1 MSLGEVAE
9 LRPELETQ
17 EKNEMATYE
26 FIQIERQG
34 AVAVMTLN
42 RPESLNS
49 WNAKM
54 RGEMKSAVNELV
66 EDDELRVLVIT
77 GTGRGFSA
85 GEDVR
90 GMEDLAAISTR
101 SFRRLVRTFHDIFD
115 QLEKMEVPVIA
126 AINGVAAGGGLEL
139 ALSCDFRIASDAAR
153 MGFPE
158 NKVGLIPGSGGC
170 SRLVKLVGPARAKWL
185 VMTGEII
192 GAQQALEYGLVEEVV
207 PAQNLMKR
215 TLEFA
220 NELAG
225 KAPQATGLA
234 KLVINNCLD
243 VDLNTGRN
251 FERLAQ
257 SVLKRT
263 EDHKEG
269 ARAFVEKR
277 PAAFSGR

>member
-1 MSLGEVAE
+1 MTS
-9 LRPELETQ
+9 
-17 EKNEMATYE
+17 YE
-26 FIQIERQG
+26 FIRIERRDTI
-34 AVAVMTLN
+34 AIMTLN

-54 RGEMKSAVNELV
+54 RGEMRASVDELV

-101 SFRRLVRTFHDIFD
+101 GFRRVVRTFHDIFD
-115 QLEKMEVPVIA
+115 ALETMEVPVIA

-170 SRLVKLVGPARAKWL
+170 SRLVKLVGPARAKRL
-185 VMTGEII
+185 VMTGKII
-192 GAQQALEYGLVEEVV
+192 AAQEALELGLVEEVV
-207 PAQNLMKR
+207 PADDLMKR
-215 TLEFA
+215 ALEFA
-220 NELAG
+220 QELAS

-234 KLVINNCLD
+234 KLVINNCID

-251 FERLAQ
+251 FERLGQ
-257 SVLKRT
+257 SILKRT
-263 EDHKEG
+263 DDHKEG
-269 ARAFVEKR
+269 AQAFVEKR
-277 PAAFSGR
+277 PAVFSGR